1 MKRGCSQL
9 RVFTMIEVFIGE
21 WLFLGERTE
30 EILITNVYAFP
41 MQVQE
46 VLVFGE
52 SKYPLTQVLGAYYS

>member
-1 MKRGCSQL
+1 
-9 RVFTMIEVFIGE
+9 MIEVFQGE